1 MGKIYK
7 GSTYVEKEQ
16 RRQKEKKGISLKLIG
31 WFITIMAA
39 VISAALVLILVSLSE
54 TYNKVNS
61 PTAEYMVWKETA
73 CELKTSSDELT
84 EQARAYVI
92 TGEIKYMDSCFTE
105 AEKGRRPRHRIDLQ
119 GIDEKK
125 LIKNST

>member
-1 MGKIYK
+1 
-7 GSTYVEKEQ
+7 
-16 RRQKEKKGISLKLIG
+16 
-31 WFITIMAA
+31 MAA
-39 VISAALVLILVSLSE
+39 VISTTLVLTLISLSE
-54 TYNKVNS
+54 AFNKVAS
-61 PTAEYMVWKETA
+61 SAAEYMVWKEIA

-105 AEKGRRPRHRIDLQ
+105 VEKGRRLRHRIDLR